1 MNQYPSLC
9 PMCDEGQLIEHIH
22 ERQDEIDGYG
32 FTIRGLVHS
41 LCDHC
46 GEYIVAPEQSRQNKR
61 TITEARYQATV
72 ERDQA
77 ERLSP
82 PDILRIRKELGI
94 TQAQAARVF
103 GGGPSAFSKY
113 EHGDVAP
120 SEGMERLLHLAD
132 RVPEAANWLLRRAGL
147 PAKHRMELPI
157 THAKVAVAWEHAVEK
172 FQLPR
177 GFSDKIVSLNDWM
190 RTKESNLR
198 AGSYTYT
205 NGEAANDS
213 PAAPD
218 LDLAAC

>member
-1 MNQYPSLC
+1 MNQHPSLC
-9 PMCDEGQLIEHIH
+9 PMCDEGRLIEHTH
-22 ERQDEIDGYG
+22 ERQDEIDGYS

-41 LCDHC
+41 ICDHC

-103 GGGPSAFSKY
+103 GGGPNAFSKY
-113 EHGDVAP
+113 EHGEVAP

-132 RVPEAANWLLRRAGL
+132 RVPEAANWLLHRAGL
-147 PAKHRMELPI
+147 PAKYQAHY
-157 THAKVAVAWEHAVEK
+157 HDAKRA
-172 FQLPR
+172 
-177 GFSDKIVSLNDWM
+177 DWL
-190 RTKESNLR
+190 RIRESNICS
-198 AGSYTYT
+198 ASYHYT
-205 NGEAANDS
+205 GAEAANDS
-213 PAAPD
+213 LAAPG
-218 LDLAAC
+218 LDLVDIAA

>member
-1 MNQYPSLC
+1 MNQHPSLC
-9 PMCDEGQLIEHIH
+9 PMCDEGQLIEHTH
-22 ERQDEIDGYG
+22 DRQDEIDGYG

-61 TITEARYQATV
+61 TIIEARYQATV

-147 PAKHRMELPI
+147 PAKYQMEPPL
-157 THAKVAVAWEHAVEK
+157 THAKVPAASELAAERYQVSPGLSYRVA
-172 FQLPR
+172 LP
-177 GFSDKIVSLNDWM
+177 DWM
-190 RTKESNLR
+190 RTRESKLH
-198 AGSYTYT
+198 ADTFSYTI
-205 NGEAANDS
+205 GKAANDS
-213 PAAPD
+213 GAPD
-218 LDLAAC
+218 LDLALS